1 VKETAIRVISVMNQK
16 GGCGKTTTAVNL
28 AGSLRTRGRRVLV
41 VDMDPQAHATL
52 GLNGNLAAPPE
63 ETIHEPLLR
72 RSSLEP
78 ALVTILP
85 GLDLAPSGDSLTFAE
100 RDLGF
105 DESGEERLVQCLQAT
120 PRDYDFVLVDC
131 PPSLGVLTFNA
142 LRACGEVIIPVE
154 VGFFSL
160 NGVGNF
166 LRALRRYRRSWLSEK
181 RIRALVTMF
190 DRQTNFAREVIAE
203 MEQFFGDALYRTI
216 IHRNVKIKEASSF
229 GVPIIEYDPGAR
241 GAQDYLALADEVMAE
256 SAVTWTGAG
265 LMAAEVDDDRSA
277 HAAESPAR

>member
-1 VKETAIRVISVMNQK
+1 MNQK

-28 AGSLRTRGRRVLV
+28 AGSLRARGQRVLV

-52 GLNGNLAAPPE
+52 GLNGNLSEPLR

-72 RSSLEP
+72 RGNLEP
-78 ALVTILP
+78 ALVTVLP
-85 GLDLAPSGDSLTFAE
+85 GLDLAPSGDSLFFAE

-105 DESGEERLVQCLQAT
+105 DESGEERLLQCLRAT
-120 PRDYDFVLVDC
+120 PRSYDYVLVDC
-131 PPSLGVLTFNA
+131 PPSLGALTFNA
-142 LRACGEVIIPVE
+142 LRACNEVIIPVE
-154 VGFFSL
+154 IGFFSL

-190 DRQTNFAREVIAE
+190 DRQTNFAREVLAE
-203 MEQFFGDALYRTI
+203 MEQFFGDALYRTR

-229 GVPIIEYDPGAR
+229 GVPIIEYDPTAR
-241 GAQDYLALADEVMAE
+241 GAQDYLALADEVLSEETAE
-256 SAVTWTGAG
+256 WTTGTG
-265 LMAAEVDDDRSA
+265 LMLTEVNDDRPS
-277 HAAESPAR
+277 HAAESRSR